1 MFGTAQSGHSRTN
14 SVHLFPGF
22 DASKSSESVGAR
34 HGLIHINTAQAHDWM
49 LARGSLIDDM
59 PTNNPR
65 ARRAQTNPIA
75 TGTYTDFMS
84 RALAMELAAAQRYT
98 KFADQLKKGNHRGI
112 AEVFRKLA
120 KAEGLHAKRILT
132 QMGWPKPPPL
142 PRAFAW
148 EGIDGPETAPLDCVH
163 DSIQPPEA
171 LNIALRCE
179 TRAQK
184 YFEDIALSDA
194 PASVRDAAAEM
205 ASEERDHTKLIESW
219 LVWMPRPLLGW
230 D

>member
-1 MFGTAQSGHSRTN
+1 
-14 SVHLFPGF
+14 
-22 DASKSSESVGAR
+22 
-34 HGLIHINTAQAHDWM
+34 
-49 LARGSLIDDM
+49 M

-65 ARRAQTNPIA
+65 ARRAQTKPIA
-75 TGTYTDFMS
+75 TAAYMDFMS

-98 KFADQLKKGNHRGI
+98 KFADQLEKRGHRGV

-120 KAEGLHAKRILT
+120 RAEGLHAKRILT
-132 QMGWPKPPPL
+132 QMGWSKAPPL

-148 EGIDGPETAPLDCVH
+148 GGSDGPETAPLDCVH
-163 DSIQPPEA
+163 DSIRPPEA

-179 TRAQK
+179 NRAQK

-194 PASVRDAAAEM
+194 PAPVRDAAAEM
-205 ASEERDHTKLIESW
+205 ASEERDHAKLIESW